1 MSYLKIWIH
10 LVWTTKNREPFLQT
24 HEIRQKVFQHIRENA
39 QKKGIYVDFINGYR
53 DHVHCLISL
62 GSGQTIDKIVM
73 LLKGESSFWVNKN
86 IFSHNKFEWQSDYFA
101 LSVSES
107 VLVRTRNY
115 IKNQEAHHAKKD
127 FEFEYQQFAKVFDIE
142 GLG

>member
-1 MSYLKIWIH
+1 M
-10 LVWTTKNREPFLQT
+10 VWSTKNREPFLQT

-53 DHVHCLISL
+53 EHVHCLISL
-62 GSGQTIDKIVM
+62 GSGQTIDKIAM
-73 LLKGESSFWVNKN
+73 LLKGESSFWANKN
-86 IFSHNKFEWQSDYFA
+86 IFSHGRFEWQDDYFA

-107 VLVRTRNY
+107 VLARTRNY
-115 IKNQEAHHAKKD
+115 IKNQETHHAKKD
-127 FEFEYQQFAKVFDIE
+127 FEFEYQQFAKIFDIK